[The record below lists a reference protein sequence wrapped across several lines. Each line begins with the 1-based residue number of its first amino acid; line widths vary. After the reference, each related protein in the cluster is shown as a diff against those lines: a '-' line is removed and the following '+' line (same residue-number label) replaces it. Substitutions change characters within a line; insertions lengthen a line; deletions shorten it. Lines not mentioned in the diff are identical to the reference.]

1 MNSKVELY
9 KKVAYGVPTVLFI
22 CIIFSCFTYQHR
34 AVQNLSFRGK
44 TNRNSNKEGYINR
57 EGFAGNKKDKG
68 DVNLLN
74 NIKKKINGL
83 IGELGGSAGVKETK
97 LILRT
102 K

>member
-34 AVQNLSFRGK
+34 VVQNLSFRGK